1 MQNPLIG
8 LDNLKTFLD
17 NLKLE
22 IQKAEDKAKE
32 FATEKNN
39 EQDQSVQEKITQ
51 LKNDLVQNITNA
63 LTESN
68 KYTDRKITENNTN
81 YVDTHI
87 TEMKTEVKKYTD
99 ESIQSN
105 TTVINQTINA
115 AKEEA
120 KKHADDSIIAAKTEI
135 TKKYTEEV
143 KAAKDEGKNYTDSQT
158 TNITNQYQ
166 QYTDNKVEGAKTE
179 VKKYT
184 DTKVTNVTQEVKTYT
199 DTKVQETKTE
209 IKKDLVNEIKTEI
222 VKSIDDGA
230 VKLMKDE
237 LTTEYKKYTD
247 ESQASQN
254 TEIDDKLQKLKKT
267 MENYS
272 DHNVSELI
280 GGAPEVLN
288 TLYELS
294 NALGNDPNFSTTI
307 MNLLGQKLNSSEVT
321 TVPEPNKVLR
331 LDASGKI
338 PASVLGITGGA
349 GGGLISTEE
358 RDKLAGIEEG
368 ANKYIHPSTHPA
380 SMIVEETNR
389 RFMTDTEKNKLS
401 TIAENANNYVHPS
414 THPATMIVED
424 STHRFTSDAEK
435 SKLAGIENGANRYV
449 HPTSH
454 PGTMITEDPSHRW
467 FTDAERTKLN
477 GIQAGATAG
486 GGISGVNLPDANVT
500 GVLPVAKGGTGVTN
514 RAALAKYIV
523 RGNDYSASNDI
534 NNFGL
539 FVFRDGGDNSGYMN
553 INELRKKF
561 LPTDEEFKQYLL
573 RLPTI

>member
-22 IQKAEDKAKE
+22 IQKAEDKAKQ
-32 FATEKNN
+32 FTTEKNN
-39 EQDQSVQEKITQ
+39 EQDLGVQEKITQ
-51 LKNDLVQNITNA
+51 LKNELVQNITNVA
-63 LTESN
+63 TESN

-81 YVDTHI
+81 YVDNHI
-87 TEMKTEVKKYTD
+87 NATKTEVKKYTD
-99 ESIQSN
+99 DSIQTNN
-105 TTVINQTINA
+105 TTINQTIDA

-120 KKHADDSIIAAKTEI
+120 KKHADDSIIDTKTEI
-135 TKKYTEEV
+135 TKKYTEEIN
-143 KAAKDEGKNYTDSQT
+143 AAKDAAKNYTDTQT
-158 TNITNQYQ
+158 TDITNQYQ
-166 QYTDNKVEGAKTE
+166 QYTNTKIDAAKTE
-179 VKKYT
+179 VKQYT
-184 DTKVTNVTQEVKTYT
+184 DTKTTSVTQEVKTYT

-247 ESQASQN
+247 DSQSAQN
-254 TEIDDKLQKLKKT
+254 TVIDDKLQKLKKT

-307 MNLLGQKLNSSEVT
+307 MNILGQKLNSSDVT

-331 LDASGKI
+331 LDSSGKI
-338 PASVLGITGGA
+338 PASVLGISGGS
-349 GGGLISTEE
+349 GGGFITSEE

-368 ANKYIHPSTHPA
+368 ANKYIHPSSHPA
-380 SMIVEETNR
+380 SMITEETNR
-389 RFMTDTEKNKLS
+389 RFMTDTERNKLS

-414 THPATMIVED
+414 THPATIIVED

-449 HPTSH
+449 HPASH
-454 PGTMITEDPSHRW
+454 PGTMITEDASHRW
-467 FTDAERTKLN
+467 FTDAERSKLA

-486 GGISGVNLPDANVT
+486 GGITGVNLPDNNVT
-500 GVLPVAKGGTGVTN
+500 GVLPVGKGGTGATSKEGITN
-514 RAALAKYIV
+514 LLISSGNKINDNLDGVYIIAF
-523 RGNDYSASNDI
+523 N
-534 NNFGL
+534 
-539 FVFRDGGDNSGYMN
+539 GGATNGGHIKLS
-553 INELRKKF
+553 ELRAKF

>member
-1 MQNPLIG
+1 
-8 LDNLKTFLD
+8 
-17 NLKLE
+17 
-22 IQKAEDKAKE
+22 
-32 FATEKNN
+32 
-39 EQDQSVQEKITQ
+39 
-51 LKNDLVQNITNA
+51 
-63 LTESN
+63 
-68 KYTDRKITENNTN
+68 
-81 YVDTHI
+81 
-87 TEMKTEVKKYTD
+87 
-99 ESIQSN
+99 
-105 TTVINQTINA
+105 
-115 AKEEA
+115 
-120 KKHADDSIIAAKTEI
+120 
-135 TKKYTEEV
+135 
-143 KAAKDEGKNYTDSQT
+143 
-158 TNITNQYQ
+158 
-166 QYTDNKVEGAKTE
+166 
-179 VKKYT
+179 
-184 DTKVTNVTQEVKTYT
+184 
-199 DTKVQETKTE
+199 
-209 IKKDLVNEIKTEI
+209 
-222 VKSIDDGA
+222 
-230 VKLMKDE
+230 
-237 LTTEYKKYTD
+237 
-247 ESQASQN
+247 
-254 TEIDDKLQKLKKT
+254 
-267 MENYS
+267 
-272 DHNVSELI
+272 LI

-338 PASVLGITGGA
+338 PASVLGITGGV

-380 SMIVEETNR
+380 SIIVEETNR